1 MPKKAKEASSD
12 VSPADLYWAAR
23 HGSELRIRAALDKG
37 AAVDALFDGRPAL
50 VVAALSDQPHA
61 VAALLEAGATVDLAE
76 DGTSLTPL
84 ASAVIEG
91 SLKCAER
98 LADAGAD
105 LERADAD
112 GLTPL
117 MHAALHGRA
126 DEAHLLL
133 KRGASPDAKA
143 GGVDARQLA
152 SVQGHD
158 RVIWAIDAELKRRA
172 DAAAEKAAAEKAAA
186 EAAARAAEEKAA
198 AERAAKDA
206 AAAAEAAAE
215 RAAALDPTAPAP
227 KRMRASAPEIG
238 RASATRLEVIQEDDY
253 VVVKLHGAEIVRLDE
268 DDDGTLTLSSGGWQ
282 TVSTLEAING
292 SVAELLPDL
301 NLELRNVQGEW
312 ALVHKTSGNSR
323 PFADGLAI
331 PTKADD
337 PLAAAKA
344 PDGTPSQSPQ
354 TNAAPAPPAPQAQQM
369 PPQAGMMPGGGL
381 AGGAAM
387 SAMGGMGQGMGG
399 MCGGM
404 GMMPG
409 MCGGAMAG
417 MGGGAMGGNPQ
428 QRLLQQ
434 QMMMSM
440 GRGGAMGGQPNMMG
454 GMMGGMPNMMGG
466 MRPMMGGMG
475 GMGMGMGGMGGMPNQ
490 MQQMQQ
496 MPNQMQGMP
505 NQMQNQM
512 GGGAMGG
519 GAMGG
524 GTDPRMQ
531 K

>member
-1 MPKKAKEASSD
+1 LLALQNCATDTSMPKKSKDASSD
-12 VSPADLYWAAR
+12 VPPADLYWAAR
-23 HGSELRIRAALDKG
+23 HGSELRIRAALEKG

-172 DAAAEKAAAEKAAA
+172 DAAA
-186 EAAARAAEEKAA
+186 EKAA

-387 SAMGGMGQGMGG
+387 SAMGGMGG

-466 MRPMMGGMG
+466 MRPMGMMG
-475 GMGMGMGGMGGMPNQ
+475 GMGMGMGGMGGMGANMGG
-490 MQQMQQ
+490 MQ
-496 MPNQMQGMP
+496 PNQMQGMP
-505 NQMQNQM
+505 NQMQNPM

-531 K
+531 

>member
-1 MPKKAKEASSD
+1 
-12 VSPADLYWAAR
+12 
-23 HGSELRIRAALDKG
+23 
-37 AAVDALFDGRPAL
+37 
-50 VVAALSDQPHA
+50 
-61 VAALLEAGATVDLAE
+61 
-76 DGTSLTPL
+76 
-84 ASAVIEG
+84 
-91 SLKCAER
+91 
-98 LADAGAD
+98 
-105 LERADAD
+105 
-112 GLTPL
+112 
-117 MHAALHGRA
+117 
-126 DEAHLLL
+126 
-133 KRGASPDAKA
+133 
-143 GGVDARQLA
+143 
-152 SVQGHD
+152 
-158 RVIWAIDAELKRRA
+158 
-172 DAAAEKAAAEKAAA
+172 
-186 EAAARAAEEKAA
+186 
-198 AERAAKDA
+198 
-206 AAAAEAAAE
+206 
-215 RAAALDPTAPAP
+215 
-227 KRMRASAPEIG
+227 MRASAPEIG

-466 MRPMMGGMG
+466 MRPMGMMG
-475 GMGMGMGGMGGMPNQ
+475 GMGMGMGGMGGMGANMGG
-490 MQQMQQ
+490 MQ
-496 MPNQMQGMP
+496 PNQMQGMP